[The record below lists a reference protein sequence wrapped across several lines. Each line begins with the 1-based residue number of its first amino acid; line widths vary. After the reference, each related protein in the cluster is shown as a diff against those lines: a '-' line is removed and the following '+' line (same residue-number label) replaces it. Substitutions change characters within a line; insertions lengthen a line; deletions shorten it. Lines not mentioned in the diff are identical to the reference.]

1 MIRSVAKWAGAKFV
15 GALLLVSMSA
25 CRGSGVNE
33 PGPSQP
39 PVSTTAQPATNPLE
53 SAARAPGSENLPPDE
68 HPELAHLTQV
78 STDSLADAITAY
90 VSAESKQRGG
100 SFPIPEPNGG
110 APHEVTLSTVH
121 RERISKLGDGRYF
134 ACADFKEANGTTYDV
149 DVFMRAESKG
159 LVPSDIIVHKVNG
172 TARFNWVERDGAW
185 VAMPI
190 TK

>member
-1 MIRSVAKWAGAKFV
+1 MTRSVAKWAGPFV
-15 GALLLVSMSA
+15 GAVLLVSMWA
-25 CRGSGVNE
+25 CSGKGVNE

-39 PVSTTAQPATNPLE
+39 PSSTTAQPATTPLA
-53 SAARAPGSENLPPDE
+53 SSVRAPGSENLPPDE

-78 STDSLADAITAY
+78 STDSLADAITSY
-90 VSAESKQRGG
+90 VVAESKQRGG
-100 SFPIPEPNGG
+100 SFPIPAPNGG
-110 APHEVTLSTVH
+110 APHEVTLSAVH
-121 RERISKLGDGRYF
+121 RERISKLADGRYF
-134 ACADFKEANGTTYDV
+134 ACADFKEPNGTTYDV
-149 DVFMRAESKG
+149 DIFMRAESKG